1 MKNMQIYENMQNM
14 EAAVQSYSQKTIYL
28 KSRSDLGGGK
38 KSRNFLNTV
47 VRMRMKKE
55 VHHWKNIK

>member
-1 MKNMQIYENMQNM
+1 MKNMQIMQNM
-14 EAAVQSYSQKTIYL
+14 EAEVQSYSQKTIYL

-38 KSRNFLNTV
+38 KSCNFLNTV

-55 VHHWKNIK
+55 AHH

>member
-14 EAAVQSYSQKTIYL
+14 EAAVQSYSQKTVYL

-55 VHHWKNIK
+55 VHH

>member
-1 MKNMQIYENMQNM
+1 MKYHEKHAIMQNM
-14 EAAVQSYSQKTIYL
+14 EAEVQSYSQKTIYL

-38 KSRNFLNTV
+38 KSCNFLNTV

-55 VHHWKNIK
+55 AHH